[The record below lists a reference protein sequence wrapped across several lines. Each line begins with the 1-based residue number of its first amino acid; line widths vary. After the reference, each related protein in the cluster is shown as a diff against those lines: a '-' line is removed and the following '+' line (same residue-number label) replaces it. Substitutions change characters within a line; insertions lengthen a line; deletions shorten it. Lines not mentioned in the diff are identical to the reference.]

1 MTSSNQKNP
10 SPSPAERH
18 TNVAAAFTLLAS
30 LFLLIGLVTFG
41 SAVEKRAEATTH
53 VIAAAPLALA
63 AASGAVAYSARKRAA
78 ASNAAPPTGGREAKE
93 AGGDPGDRLP
103 PAA

>member
-1 MTSSNQKNP
+1 MTTSNLKNP

-63 AASGAVAYSARKRAA
+63 AASDAVAYSARKRAA
-78 ASNAAPPTGGREAKE
+78 ASNGATPADSHETKE
-93 AGGDPGDRLP
+93 TSVDPGDRLP